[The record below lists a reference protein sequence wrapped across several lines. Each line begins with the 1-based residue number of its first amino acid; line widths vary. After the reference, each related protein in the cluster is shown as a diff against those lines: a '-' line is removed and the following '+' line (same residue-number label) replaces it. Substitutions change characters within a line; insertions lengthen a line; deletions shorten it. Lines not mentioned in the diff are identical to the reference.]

1 MLKIISTLFITS
13 TLSCTVYGAAPAAE
27 PAFSGK
33 PLQQSQHYEERAP
46 KLPSTEALGI
56 FLEKEFRA
64 KFPTIIWVSFS
75 TPFNE
80 GFSNLSK
87 ADQLK
92 ETRNALNNIGKM
104 VALASVSFSNV
115 IKSQQQQ
122 VPVFQDMA
130 APRVTTFQNYHSL
143 THPYFLRFQ
152 AMIKELLLWAT
163 TINAFAIDATD
174 ALEERYGL
182 SSKIGICWIQ
192 DKNGIVPM
200 PLMGDLKKTIYIA
213 PMPYG
218 DWGDR
223 LQRSMVFVDGKLI
236 LAPCINITEY
246 NEGSVY
252 KFVHEQGEPS
262 GFVTYPLTLRI
273 SNKLPEINSLLE
285 NGILRTTPDGN
296 RGVII
301 MPNTSEE
308 SKAFEA
314 ALFEAM
320 IHAAQNIDS
329 FARLVI
335 EYGNGST
342 LQELPDDDDDDDDIV
357 VPDAATQQHP
367 LASSIEAVQR
377 HIDSLYDSLYE
388 QKVQAEQA
396 AVTAAV
402 ASRTAHLPPQK
413 VKGKKKLTKD
423 QSAPTSEDSAAPN
436 ANAGALAAKKA
447 EILAQLKTQGRQK
460 WGSLVKLIMG
470 MLSPHMHRL
479 DFNTRGSHLSIHIK
493 GEKESDGLTLIK
505 PHGRKGGE
513 VPARV
518 GQGLASQLVN
528 LVMKLSTT
536 STE

>member
-46 KLPSTEALGI
+46 ELPSTEALGI
-56 FLEKEFRA
+56 FLKQQ
-64 KFPTIIWVSFS
+64 FPTEFPINIWQSFS
-75 TPFNE
+75 EPFSND
-80 GFSNLSK
+80 FSNLSR

-92 ETRNALNNIGKM
+92 AMHNALDNIGKM
-104 VALASVSFSNV
+104 VALASVAFSNV
-115 IKSQQQQ
+115 IQSQQQQ
-122 VPVFQDMA
+122 VPVFRDMA
-130 APRVTTFQNYHSL
+130 APRVTTFQNYHSHA
-143 THPYFLRFQ
+143 HPCFLRFQ
-152 AMIKELLLWAT
+152 AMIKKLLLWAK
-163 TINAFAIDATD
+163 TINAFEKDAAD
-174 ALEERYGL
+174 ALNKRYGL
-182 SSKIGICWIQ
+182 SSIFGFCWIH
-192 DKNGIVPM
+192 DNNGIVPM

-213 PMPYG
+213 AMPYG

-273 SNKLPEINSLLE
+273 SNQLPEIKSLLE
-285 NGILRTTPDGN
+285 NGILRKTPDGN

-308 SKAFEA
+308 SEAFEA

-320 IHAAQNIDS
+320 IDAAKNIDS
-329 FARLVI
+329 FASQLI
-335 EYGNGST
+335 IKYGNGST
-342 LQELPDDDDDDDDIV
+342 LQELPDDDDIV
-357 VPDAATQQHP
+357 VPDAATQQNP
-367 LASSIEAVQR
+367 LASSIDAVQR

-402 ASRTAHLPPQK
+402 ASRTAHLPLQK

-423 QSAPTSEDSAAPN
+423 QSAPPSSDSATQN